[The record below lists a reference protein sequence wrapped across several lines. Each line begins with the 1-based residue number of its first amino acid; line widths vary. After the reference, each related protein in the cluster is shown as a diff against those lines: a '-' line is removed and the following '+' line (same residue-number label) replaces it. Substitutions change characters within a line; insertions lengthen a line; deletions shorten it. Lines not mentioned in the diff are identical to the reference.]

1 MYMLLDFFMENTRC
15 ALQSIFADWEMELE
29 AYGASHPEVRI
40 HDLPRA
46 TYPLRNRGTML
57 YPVNGDG
64 WELENPE
71 KESGLSHVCCSV
83 PQHCT
88 LREGCDLEG
97 ARREM
102 RSHGLEY
109 PVLAKSIWADGR
121 PGSHALAVVVSD
133 DGLESLIDGRHSQEL
148 APPFLLEQYINHGTC
163 LFKVYVLGDNEV
175 MVTRPSLH
183 IDSSDDDDAVSAEV
197 GSCGVECLGSSPPI
211 PVPIE
216 TRLGGGKG
224 GIEDVELVSR
234 VSAYPRS
241 TSWGKEDLAPRGH
254 GVPTPPP
261 WLWRGLATRLRDTLG
276 LTLFNFDLIVPLDPP
291 PDLRGLIDGEGKGLV
306 HLIDINYFPGFEKLP
321 GYEGLVVNF
330 LESLRTT

>member
-1 MYMLLDFFMENTRC
+1 M
-15 ALQSIFADWEMELE
+15 E
-29 AYGASHPEVRI
+29 AYRVNHPDVRI
-40 HDLPRA
+40 HDLPTA

-57 YPVNGDG
+57 YPVNKDG
-64 WELENPE
+64 WVLENPE
-71 KESGLSHVCCSV
+71 NKSDLLAVCCHV
-83 PQHCT
+83 PKHCT
-88 LREGCDLEG
+88 LKEGCNLQG
-97 ARREM
+97 ARQQM
-102 RSHGLEY
+102 DQHGLEY

-133 DGLESLIDGRHSQEL
+133 DGLESLIEGRHSREL

-183 IDSSDDDDAVSAEV
+183 IDSGDDNEAAVSAEV
-197 GSCGVECLGSSPPI
+197 GSCGVECLGSSPPF
-211 PVPIE
+211 PVPLE

-241 TSWGKEDLAPRGH
+241 TSWGKDDLAPRGH
-254 GVPTPPP
+254 GVPMPPA
-261 WLWRGLATRLRDTLG
+261 WLWRGIATRLRDTLG

-291 PDLRGLIDGEGKGLV
+291 DDLRGLIDGRGKGIV
-306 HLIDINYFPGFEKLP
+306 YLIDINYFPGFEKLP
-321 GYEGLVVNF
+321 GYESLVVNF
-330 LESLRTT
+330 LESLRTS